1 MPRNIHKT
9 EQPVVLEGYQAVLK
23 PSKFGYSLAA
33 LVDQSMVDVL
43 EDDRVESLKWAE
55 SKLKNP
61 KRSTLKP
68 EPWEEVTEGQ
78 YKIKFSWNEEAKPPV
93 VDTEGTVIADD
104 NTPMYAGSRV
114 KLAFYQK
121 PYILRDGV
129 TYGTSLKLVG
139 VQLVSLNT
147 AAGVDTGDMSTENV
161 AALFGKTEGFK
172 ASEPNVTHV
181 HPERMRTTSNGISD
195 QDLKNELLILCV
207 SWVLSMS
214 MNLLRFHMSSSISTL
229 LIFYYLMGY
238 I

>member
-1 MPRNIHKT
+1 MPRTIHKT
-9 EQPVVLEGYQAVLK
+9 AQPVVLEGYQAVLK

-55 SKLKNP
+55 TKLKNP

-78 YKIKFSWNEEAKPPV
+78 YKVKFSWNEESRPPV
-93 VDTEGTVIADD
+93 VDTEGTVIDDD
-104 NTPMYAGSRV
+104 NTPLYAGSRV

-147 AAGVDTGDMSTENV
+147 SAGVDTGDMSAENV

-172 ASEPNVTHV
+172 ASEPNVTPTETV
-181 HPERMRTTSNGISD
+181 ED
-195 QDLKNELLILCV
+195 ED
-207 SWVLSMS
+207 
-214 MNLLRFHMSSSISTL
+214 F
-229 LIFYYLMGY
+229 
-238 I
+238 

>member
-1 MPRNIHKT
+1 MPRTIHKT
-9 EQPVVLEGYQAVLK
+9 AQPVVLEGYQAVLK

-78 YKIKFSWNEEAKPPV
+78 YKVKFSWNEESRPPV
-93 VDTEGTVIADD
+93 VDTEGTIIADD

-147 AAGVDTGDMSTENV
+147 SAGVDTGDMSAENV

-172 ASEPNVTHV
+172 ASEPNVTPSETV
-181 HPERMRTTSNGISD
+181 ED
-195 QDLKNELLILCV
+195 ED
-207 SWVLSMS
+207 
-214 MNLLRFHMSSSISTL
+214 F
-229 LIFYYLMGY
+229 
-238 I
+238 